1 MEYMDI
7 ETVKE
12 LDHVFGDIEELQKF
26 RCLMMQYECAMLE
39 VKTKLDVLNT
49 ELSVQNSRNPIESIK
64 CRIKEPDSIMKK
76 MKRQEI
82 PFSVDNIEKNLN
94 DIAGVRVIC
103 SFPDDIYTLAG
114 YLEKQD
120 DIKLIKKKDY
130 ISHPKPNGYRSL
142 HLILEV
148 PIFLTNEKKMMR
160 VEVQFRTI
168 AMDFWASLEHKIAY
182 KFEGNPPDYLET
194 ELKACADMV
203 DMLDAKMFSLNQAIM
218 EIGWTRREEAEKKLE
233 EERLQEEAR
242 QQAQRA
248 REIVEGQKAGQGTEP
263 ENGGKA

>member
-1 MEYMDI
+1 MDI

-103 SFPDDIYTLAG
+103 SFPDDIYTLAD

-168 AMDFWASLEHKIAY
+168 AMDFWASLEPKLKYKKI
-182 KFEGNPPDYLET
+182 
-194 ELKACADMV
+194 
-203 DMLDAKMFSLNQAIM
+203 
-218 EIGWTRREEAEKKLE
+218 
-233 EERLQEEAR
+233 
-242 QQAQRA
+242 
-248 REIVEGQKAGQGTEP
+248 
-263 ENGGKA
+263 

>member
-103 SFPDDIYTLAG
+103 SFPDDIYTLAD

-160 VEVQFRTI
+160 VEVQFRTLQWI
-168 AMDFWASLEHKIAY
+168 LGELGAQVKIQKRYRQCTGHFTGSLLLC
-182 KFEGNPPDYLET
+182 G
-194 ELKACADMV
+194 ADLTV
-203 DMLDAKMFSLNQAIM
+203 RRQDAADQGAA
-218 EIGWTRREEAEKKLE
+218 GG
-233 EERLQEEAR
+233 EER
-242 QQAQRA
+242 
-248 REIVEGQKAGQGTEP
+248 
-263 ENGGKA
+263 